1 MLEKIKTLPDSAFQ
15 NGVDARAYFVNE
27 IMEIKKMC
35 EDGKFGPALKAYN
48 HELLRKFD
56 GYNNDDLITDATAR
70 SDLLLLT
77 EEVYNEINTA
87 VGTLSTYPQIVSFA
101 VNVSS
106 TQPYNDSQRV
116 VSWSVNWG
124 NCLDGESTL
133 YWASTWNR
141 STPTPWPNSQTFGYA
156 GSYSY
161 TITNLPTGNFTYI
174 KVLAFDYEYG
184 SVASKSSRIVNT
196 EVYDKRIALIIC
208 GWGKNDGGIYSFW
221 NDANYTYWT
230 LRTKGF
236 SDDNIYFLY
245 CNGMHDNRTNY
256 YGTQIDD
263 PATKANINNI
273 CGTIGLKST
282 TNSLVFV
289 AVISH
294 GWYSSNNDTSYFG
307 LKLDENNQSGSDYA
321 DELVWATEFGNSSTM
336 FLGKITNYKRMVFMS
351 CACSSGGFI
360 KELKGYLSN
369 GTRDRRV
376 CITSTFDNGKYADY
390 NLDYD
395 YSAFYY
401 YFISAFNG
409 TGLYG
414 NGTVKVYGG
423 YTPITADASDDKD
436 TICSLAEAFNWS
448 YPLIYYN
455 AYVPYRDICNYNDLH
470 NCTRF
475 QYSDYFNPSYPR
487 HIFLPL
493 NETQCASG
501 YNIWQYLGLGSKG
514 LGISICGNP
523 YPINLLRS
531 DT

>member
-1 MLEKIKTLPDSAFQ
+1 
-15 NGVDARAYFVNE
+15 VR
-27 IMEIKKMC
+27 
-35 EDGKFGPALKAYN
+35 
-48 HELLRKFD
+48 
-56 GYNNDDLITDATAR
+56 
-70 SDLLLLT
+70 
-77 EEVYNEINTA
+77 
-87 VGTLSTYPQIVSFA
+87 
-101 VNVSS
+101 
-106 TQPYNDSQRV
+106 
-116 VSWSVNWG
+116 
-124 NCLDGESTL
+124 
-133 YWASTWNR
+133 
-141 STPTPWPNSQTFGYA
+141 
-156 GSYSY
+156 
-161 TITNLPTGNFTYI
+161 
-174 KVLAFDYEYG
+174 AFDYDYG
-184 SVASKSSRIVNT
+184 GIGTKQSMFVNT

-208 GWGKNDGGIYSFW
+208 GWGKNNRGIYSFW

-256 YGTQIDD
+256 YGTQIDG

-273 CGTIGLKST
+273 CGTIGSKST

-369 GTRDRRV
+369 GTRDKRV
-376 CITSTFDNGKYADY
+376 CITSTFDKGQEAHY

-455 AYVPYRDICNYNDLH
+455 AWVSGDICNYNDLH
-470 NCTRF
+470 NCTWF
-475 QYSDYFNPSYPR
+475 QYTIFDPNYPGGQ
-487 HIFLPL
+487 IFLPL
-493 NETQCASG
+493 NETRCASG